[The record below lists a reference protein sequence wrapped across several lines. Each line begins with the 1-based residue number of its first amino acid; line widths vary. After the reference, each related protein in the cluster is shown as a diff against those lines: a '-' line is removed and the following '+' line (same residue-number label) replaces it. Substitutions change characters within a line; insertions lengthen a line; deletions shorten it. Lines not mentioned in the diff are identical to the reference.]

1 MNNNILVIIGATRP
15 NNYGS
20 RIAEIVSR
28 KIREIDPKINL
39 SIVSPNDFS
48 FQYDSDIDLKYI
60 ELLNLNSKIIIVLSE
75 YNHGY
80 PGKLKTLLD
89 SAYEEYKDKKV
100 LLVGV
105 SSGPIG
111 GARGITALLPVL
123 RTLKTKIFYKDIL
136 IPFVESN
143 IINGNLKDPN
153 LNKSAENIIKDFL
166 NW

>member
-1 MNNNILVIIGATRP
+1 MKNNILIIVGATRP
-15 NNYGS
+15 NNYGAKT
-20 RIAEIVSR
+20 AEFVSK
-28 KIREIDPKINL
+28 KIREIDPEVNL
-39 SIVSPNDFS
+39 SVISPNDFNL
-48 FQYDSDIDLKYI
+48 QYDSDKDLKYI
-60 ELLNLNSKIIIVLSE
+60 ELLNSNSKIVIVVSE

-111 GARGITALLPVL
+111 GARGIIALLPVL
-123 RTLKTKIFYKDIL
+123 RTLKVKIFYKDIL

-143 IINGNLKDPN
+143 VSNNFKDPN
-153 LNKSAENIIKDFL
+153 LKKNIENIIKDFL